1 MKKHLLILFCLIV
14 ASCSTTI
21 KDFDKYQKA
30 PLLRTEFAPDPNSI
44 YKAVPT
50 ALILPFTNGDEN
62 SKVISAN
69 SIVEN
74 EVANILVSNKLVMLQ
89 DRKNLKTLNDEI
101 KLSEIQNSK
110 SAELR
115 AVDFAIEGEVSSVAF
130 SSQYQDAK
138 YNDDGSLFRP
148 ERYIYTASVRGS
160 MKVYELPS
168 LRVVDTIPFE
178 GQEYSYEDVKDS
190 GISYKSLKI
199 SNKNNAKQFDANLA
213 RKALDL
219 AVRKNAYRLKSVFAK
234 TGYIAEKRTLGDKSI
249 FLISLGSNDG
259 IGQETK
265 VQIIKKY
272 DDLNALTGKTE
283 TLERVIGRGTVADK
297 TEATK
302 TWIVLDDEKMATSIK
317 LGDVVKIIYTK

>member
-1 MKKHLLILFCLIV
+1 MKKHLLILFCLFV

-21 KDFDKYQKA
+21 KDFDKYQKS

-44 YKAVPT
+44 YKPVPT
-50 ALILPFTNGDEN
+50 TIILPFKNGDEN
-62 SKVISAN
+62 SKSISAN
-69 SIVEN
+69 SIAEN
-74 EVANILVSNKLVMLQ
+74 EVANILVSNKLVTLQ

-130 SSQYQDAK
+130 SSQYQDAR

-160 MKVYELPS
+160 ITVYELPS
-168 LRVVDTIPFE
+168 LRVVDTIPFT
-178 GQEYSYEDVKDS
+178 GQDYSYEEVKDS
-190 GISYKSLKI
+190 GISYKSFKL

-213 RKALDL
+213 RRTLDL
-219 AVRKNAYRLKSVFAK
+219 AIRQNAYRLKSVFAK
-234 TGYIAEKRTLGDKSI
+234 TGYVVEKRTLGNKAI

-265 VQIIKKY
+265 VQIIQKY
-272 DDLNALTGKTE
+272 QDLNALTGKTE
-283 TLERVIGRGTVADK
+283 TLERAIARGTVADK
-297 TEATK
+297 TEGTK

-317 LGDVVKIIYTK
+317 LGDVVKIVYTK